1 MDVPLSVLLVA
12 GPFQVRGACA
22 CTLRLAEG
30 LAAEG
35 IQARILTPNADCVA
49 PGRRQRLAISVTPRL
64 AMPVWGNVVRES
76 LSRDL
81 SRDPPD
87 LIHIQSWSAYPAGAA
102 LARRLKRPFLLTA
115 YDHRSNERHNDFDW
129 RWGRRI
135 IAVSQSVRADLLS
148 RARFRPEMVCVIH
161 AGVDVAPPAGISAI
175 LSPDRVPVIGTAGP
189 LEVAKGHVFFLG
201 AAQRVVAVRPD
212 TEFLIAGSGP
222 EEQNLRRLARELGL
236 SRNVTFISSG
246 CDFTP
251 ALSAMDIFCLPSLRQ
266 GLGTIMLEAM
276 ALGRPIIAS
285 GVGGV
290 CSVIRNPQIGL
301 IVPPSD
307 STRLA
312 ERMLELLDDPVRAR
326 ALGETGRQLVTEEF
340 TAQRM
345 VAQTAAL
352 YREVLAGECARP
364 HVVAT

>member
-1 MDVPLSVLLVA
+1 MDESLNVLLVA

-35 IQARILTPNADCVA
+35 IQARILTPNADCIA
-49 PGRRQRLAISVTPRL
+49 PSRRKRLAVSVYPRL
-64 AMPVWGNVVRES
+64 AMPVWGNVVRET
-76 LSRDL
+76 LARELAD
-81 SRDPPD
+81 DPPD
-87 LIHIQSWSAYPAGAA
+87 LIHIQSWSAYSAGAA
-102 LARRLKRPFLLTA
+102 LARRLKRPFVLTA
-115 YDHRSNERHNDFDW
+115 YDHGTNERDNGFDR

-135 IAVSQSVRADLLS
+135 IAVSQSIRAELLS
-148 RARFRPEMVCVIH
+148 RAAFRPELVSVIH
-161 AGVDVAPPAGISAI
+161 AGVEVAPSAGIPPI

-201 AAQRVVAVRPD
+201 AAQRVVAERPD
-212 TEFLIAGSGP
+212 TEFLLAGSGP

-236 SRNVTFISSG
+236 SRNLTFLSSG
-246 CDFTP
+246 CDFTA

-276 ALGRPIIAS
+276 ALGRPVIAS

-301 IVPPSD
+301 VVPPSD

-340 TAQRM
+340 TASRM
-345 VAQTAAL
+345 VAQTAGL
-352 YREVLAGECARP
+352 YREVLAGERARP